1 MKKEQSVIE
10 WFNEKV
16 QIERSRGFVSNERY
30 KELFEQAK
38 KMNKILNLSIV
49 YGLKSKKRN

>member
-1 MKKEQSVIE
+1 MKRQTAVE
-10 WFNEKV
+10 WFNEQV
-16 QIERSRGFVSNERY
+16 QIERSRGFISNERY
-30 KELFEQAK
+30 NELFEQAK